1 MVGSQSYLLSRAKVP
16 YFILLMQNAP
26 GPDFVLKKNENC
38 VEGFPQVK
46 FGRDFDRDYDLFM
59 IKVGND
65 PIFLS

>member
-1 MVGSQSYLLSRAKVP
+1 
-16 YFILLMQNAP
+16 MQNAP